1 VDWSQEASLRRAR
14 ARPLGGCRR
23 SLLSIALAVVLL
35 IGVAVLLTPVSAL
48 LFAPWA
54 IGLDGSPTLTGT
66 WVGPMRSK
74 WGSEY
79 HLYLDLG
86 WEPPRGRT
94 ARARLIGEAWIC
106 NRAGTGFRLEVSGDA
121 DRSANDVR
129 IDVEARESRYRE
141 SLPLRG
147 AWDGGETLRLSA
159 FTSPF
164 GPEGELRGSRSTV
177 SSSTTDATGRLVELY
192 PTDLTPDQVPADSF
206 PEVTL
211 RKGGEAD
218 YQAGCRAIAG

>member
-1 VDWSQEASLRRAR
+1 VTHRRGIGRDVLHGVLAII
-14 ARPLGGCRR
+14 
-23 SLLSIALAVVLL
+23 LLVAV
-35 IGVAVLLTPVSAL
+35 VAVLRPISAL

-54 IGLDGSPTLTGT
+54 IGIDGGPTLTGT

-79 HLYLDLG
+79 YLYLDLG

-94 ARARLIGEAWIC
+94 PRARLTGEAWIC
-106 NRAGTGFRLEVSGDA
+106 NRAGKEFRLEVSGDA
-121 DRSANDVR
+121 DRQAQNVR
-129 IDVEARESRYRE
+129 IDAEARDSQYRE

-147 AWDGGETLRLSA
+147 AWNRDTLQLTA

-177 SSSTTDATGRLVELY
+177 SSSTSDAAGRFVELY
-192 PTDLTPDQVPADSF
+192 PTGLGPDQVPADSF
-206 PEVTL
+206 PDLTL
-211 RKGGEAD
+211 HKGDSAD
-218 YQAGCRAIAG
+218 YRAQCRTIGG

>member
-1 VDWSQEASLRRAR
+1 M
-14 ARPLGGCRR
+14 
-23 SLLSIALAVVLL
+23 LLVAV
-35 IGVAVLLTPVSAL
+35 VAVLRPISAL

-54 IGLDGSPTLTGT
+54 IGIDGGPTLTGT

-79 HLYLDLG
+79 YIYLDLG

-94 ARARLIGEAWIC
+94 PRARLTGEAWIC
-106 NRAGTGFRLEVSGDA
+106 NRAGKEFRLEVSGDA
-121 DRSANDVR
+121 DRQAQNVR
-129 IDVEARESRYRE
+129 IDAEARDSRYRE

-147 AWDGGETLRLSA
+147 AWNRDTLRLTA

-177 SSSTTDATGRLVELY
+177 SSSTSDAAGRFLELY
-192 PTDLTPDQVPADSF
+192 PTGPARIRCQPIASRTSPCTRATRRTTEPSAERLEGDRYATPLSTRATPRGTA
-206 PEVTL
+206 L
-211 RKGGEAD
+211 R
-218 YQAGCRAIAG
+218 RAPSGHGNRR

>member
-1 VDWSQEASLRRAR
+1 MTHRRGIGRDVLHA
-14 ARPLGGCRR
+14 ALVII
-23 SLLSIALAVVLL
+23 LLVAV
-35 IGVAVLLTPVSAL
+35 VAVLRPISAL

-54 IGLDGSPTLTGT
+54 IGIDGGPTLTGT

-79 HLYLDLG
+79 YLYLDLG

-94 ARARLIGEAWIC
+94 PRARLTGEAWIC
-106 NRAGTGFRLEVSGDA
+106 NRAGNEFRLVVSGDA
-121 DRSANDVR
+121 DRQAQNVR
-129 IDVEARESRYRE
+129 IDAEARDSRYRE

-147 AWDGGETLRLSA
+147 AWNRDTLQLSA

-177 SSSTTDATGRLVELY
+177 SSSTSDAAGRFVELY
-192 PTDLTPDQVPADSF
+192 PTGLGPDQVPADSF
-206 PEVTL
+206 PDLTL
-211 RKGGEAD
+211 HKGGSAD
-218 YQAGCRAIAG
+218 YQAQCRMIGG